1 MAFSA
6 EKNNFILQEKLEE
19 QKNLILQEK
28 LSALAKSKGLEEIEC
43 FMSQLGAIIY
53 IKPYEFVRF
62 HIEIRSWSLSF
73 INDET
78 VDEFLNAVEKI
89 AEAFLNNFDVF
100 KEKVE

>member
-6 EKNNFILQEKLEE
+6 ENNFILQEKLEE
-19 QKNLILQEK
+19 QKNLILQ

-43 FMSQLGAIIY
+43 FMSQLGAIVY